1 MGSRYGSQEH
11 LRKDVKMFSL
21 NTGLFTYFL
30 NLWQIDSVSRP
41 VPYYVIFFSL
51 ILITIASGYLL
62 GSINPSIILSR
73 VFYHDDI
80 RSHGSGNAGM
90 TNVMRTYGKK
100 AALFTLAGDTL
111 KTALAVFIGGLCF
124 GFGYVGGIATG
135 EGGYVAGLFAV
146 VGHIYPAYYKMKGG
160 KGVLVT
166 ATMALILTPIPFA
179 IIFLLFAGVLALSKY
194 VSLASVSAAVMYPV
208 AVYATFKVMFAGSPI
223 PGLVALSTI
232 LIACLIVYAHRGNL
246 QRISDRTER
255 KFSFGKKPENDE
267 SEHTDDDGH

>member
-1 MGSRYGSQEH
+1 
-11 LRKDVKMFSL
+11 MFSL

-30 NLWQIDSVSRP
+30 NLWQIDMTVRP
-41 VPYYVIFFSL
+41 VPYYVIFFTL
-51 ILITIASGYLL
+51 LLVTITSGYLL

-73 VFYHDDI
+73 LVYHDDI

-90 TNVMRTYGKK
+90 TNVMRTYGRR

-111 KTALAVFIGGLCF
+111 KTALAVFVGGLCF

-135 EGGYVAGLFAV
+135 EGGYIAGLFAV
-146 VGHIYPAYYKMKGG
+146 VGHIYPAYYKLKGG

-166 ATMALILTPIPFA
+166 ATMALILTPVPFA
-179 IIFLLFAGVLALSKY
+179 IIFLLFAGVLAMSKY

-208 AVYATFKVMFAGSPI
+208 AVYGTFKVMFAGSPI
-223 PGLVALSTI
+223 PGLIALSTI

-246 QRISDRTER
+246 QRISDHTER
-255 KFSFGKKPENDE
+255 KFTFGKQKDSEDE
-267 SEHTDDDGH
+267 TRSDDDEH